1 MFANCPPVVFVSCY
15 HKLERVIGKN
25 TAGPRSLVS
34 PTSSVSVQ
42 DNEAVKGK
50 QLFAANK
57 ERRRAL
63 LFVSP
68 TRKKELCSE
77 RDSAGH

>member
-1 MFANCPPVVFVSCY
+1 MRELPSVVFVSCY

-57 ERRRAL
+57 ERRGVTVC
-63 LFVSP
+63 FSDEEKGIVF
-68 TRKKELCSE
+68 
-77 RDSAGH
+77 